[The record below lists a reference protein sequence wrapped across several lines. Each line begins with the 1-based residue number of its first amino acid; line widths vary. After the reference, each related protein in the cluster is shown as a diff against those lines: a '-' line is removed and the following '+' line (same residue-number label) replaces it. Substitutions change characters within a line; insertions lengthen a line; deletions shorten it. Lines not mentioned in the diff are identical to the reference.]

1 MLCQL
6 EVVNYGLIDKVDL
19 SFDKG
24 LTAITGET
32 GSGKSILLGA
42 FGLLTGERADSKSIK
57 FANQKCIVEAEFSIK
72 GYGLENF
79 FKEND
84 LDFEEITV
92 IRREIAPGG
101 KSRAFVNDTPVNV
114 SLLKALGERL
124 VDVHSQHQNSI
135 LSERGFQFSVVDAFG
150 NLENALTAY
159 QTEYVQWK
167 ESIKKLN
174 ELKES
179 EARYKQE
186 LDYFLFQLQE
196 LQLAQLEDIDK
207 EALESEQDTLAN
219 AEQITQSLIVCV
231 RSIEEENGLS
241 SGITQVKSSLQKI
254 SNFNPELFALAQ
266 RVDSISIEL
275 REIAREMEQFSDR
288 VSLDPARLQ
297 EVEDKLATLFHLLQ
311 KHRLSDVSE
320 LISLRNQIEEKVQF
334 TSNLDQEI
342 LSLEKQCTT
351 LQESLEKKAN
361 SLTQQRQ
368 KAAKQ
373 ATADVAAFF
382 KKLSLAH
389 AELEFE
395 VSQAKELNSFGKNEI
410 RILFKA
416 NAGGTFQP
424 IQNVASG
431 GEISRVMLALKAAIT
446 KYKKLPVLILDEIDQ
461 GVSGEVGKQIG
472 AVLKEISHQLQLIT
486 ITHLPQIA
494 GQASHH
500 FKVFKTSDGQTT
512 STQVLS
518 LNPDQRVQEI
528 AEMLSGKEITEA
540 AMTNAREL
548 ML

>member
-57 FANQKCIVEAEFSIK
+57 FANQKCIVEAQFSIK

-150 NLENALTAY
+150 NLENALNAY

-167 ESIKKLN
+167 ESTKKLN
-174 ELKES
+174 ELKEL

-196 LQLAQLEDIDK
+196 LQQAQLEDIDK

-219 AEQITQSLIVCV
+219 AEQITQSLIICV

-241 SGITQVKSSLQKI
+241 SGITQVKNILQKI

-351 LQESLEKKAN
+351 LQESLEKKAD